1 MVYIALKTVLSTAA
15 IALLAL
21 THVQAAPAGGIT
33 LKEIAEIG
41 EKFLD
46 EMYEPTLEVNR
57 CKAQCYTESLR
68 EVLEDTATVKWFKE
82 VDVVDKCVKNLLGG
96 MKTMQ
101 DITDKYEN
109 KKWVIHWN
117 MGQFCADVLERKGKV
132 PIMQWHKVPLIQ
144 AEALKC
150 SQHKCDKP
158 YDAAFLAAIKK
169 SGTEVEEAMED

>member
-46 EMYEPTLEVNR
+46 EI
-57 CKAQCYTESLR
+57 LR